1 MNWDYGDSATVEIT
15 DTAGTRIKRPCSIVG
30 IRTLGADTGLGT
42 GPLLPPVATML
53 SMTCP
58 VCHSPNVIPDVELL
72 GTRFD
77 VSGTLVARVQQDPAA
92 IVFTGSVFSDLRARV
107 CGNCGHT
114 TLHAVDHK
122 DLWQAHQKAQDV
134 TT

>member
-1 MNWDYGDSATVEIT
+1 
-15 DTAGTRIKRPCSIVG
+15 
-30 IRTLGADTGLGT
+30 
-42 GPLLPPVATML
+42 ML
-53 SMTCP
+53 CP
-58 VCHSPNVIPDVELL
+58 NCQSENVIPDVEIF
-72 GTRFD
+72 GNRFD
-77 VSGTLVARVQQDPAA
+77 RSSTVAVRVQKDPAA